1 MKKLPC
7 YVIAV
12 SLFISAAS
20 AGAVRKELVPAE
32 QPQTTPGNCESNI
45 STLSL
50 AHQAANEGRLLF
62 AIARLGDGEYK
73 RELNRRRL
81 HNVRVYLTE
90 FDWKRDP
97 KTLIIAEGERV
108 KGYGRV
114 ELYVDGRLFDII
126 VVKPNGDLLVGSCEP
141 DDIRPVRAERNLY
154 PYRDRRLQRNSGSS
168 SRQRGKQHQ
177 PCQ

>member
-1 MKKLPC
+1 MKKNLR
-7 YVIAV
+7 YMLAV
-12 SLFISAAS
+12 SLLVTAPLVG
-20 AGAVRKELVPAE
+20 AGQKKPVPAKAE
-32 QPQTTPGNCESNI
+32 QSQPAPGNCESNI

-62 AIARLGDGEYK
+62 AIARLGDDEYK

-114 ELYVDGRLFDII
+114 ELYVDGRLFDVIA
-126 VVKPNGDLLVGSCEP
+126 VKRNSDLLYAAHTK
-141 DDIRPVRAERNLY
+141 IRIMT
-154 PYRDRRLQRNSGSS
+154 RL
-168 SRQRGKQHQ
+168 HL
-177 PCQ
+177 PL